1 MDTKNL
7 ILEMYNAKSFRSL
20 SAFYNKQTVFNIL
33 KIERNENRHSAF
45 LCWLLN
51 PNGGHAL
58 GDAPL
63 KKFLGLYASI
73 APVSPLTNAFI
84 TGNYDLDVIECTT
97 EKMTEKGRRMD
108 VWMIIRVNVD
118 NEEYIVPAVI
128 ENKIYAKQS
137 RNQTEDYHKEINA
150 LKHSTSEKCV
160 PVEVFLA
167 PDGKEKATCT
177 SFINISYQQL
187 LDWVLEP
194 VYLMNPASETG
205 ELLEAF
211 IRNLSKPAA
220 LSLDD
225 DSNKTLKSE
234 EDSILAVSKR
244 EANSLY
250 ELYDGYS
257 DLLNHAIVAVVGD
270 KAKDLFCN
278 YDDIRT
284 AIETEGSMEL
294 LQDFWETNS
303 DIFRSILFV
312 CKTKISPA
320 LPEKVLECFKTSKRD
335 NSKYVVEKPDEQ
347 GNWVPAI
354 PQLSKPMSKG
364 RAACT
369 FFSAWVQKNHDKTLD
384 YVLNTFPLT
393 LNTYYGHRKD
403 GKFDCIIYTSSDNKI
418 AKSTTPESLFSIQ
431 LKDATWEFYTDGCG
445 KANLDSIDEA
455 LYFVKMWRKA
465 DFENLLKHIEQN
477 PNLFGDLRIRRVK

>member
-1 MDTKNL
+1 MDTKNR

-51 PNGGHAL
+51 PNGGHGL

-73 APVSPLTNAFI
+73 APGSPLTNAFI

-108 VWMIIRVNVD
+108 VWMILRVTVD

-128 ENKIYAKQS
+128 ENKIYAKES
-137 RNQTEDYHKEINA
+137 ENQTVDYHKEINA
-150 LKHSTSEKCV
+150 FKNSTVEKCV

-177 SFINISYQQL
+177 SFIKISYQQL

-194 VYLMNPASETG
+194 VYLLNPASETG

-220 LSLDD
+220 LSPDD
-225 DSNKTLKSE
+225 DSNRKLKSE

-244 EANSLY
+244 EADSLN

-257 DLLNHAIVAVVGD
+257 DLLNHAIVAIVGD
-270 KAKDLFCN
+270 KAKSLFSN

-284 AIETEGSMEL
+284 AIENEGSIEL

-312 CKTKISPA
+312 CKTKISHDH
-320 LPEKVLECFKTSKRD
+320 PEKVLECFKTSKRD
-335 NSKYVVEKPDEQ
+335 NSKYVVEKSDEQ

-354 PQLSKPMSKG
+354 PELSKPMSKG

-369 FFSAWVQKNHDKTLD
+369 FFSAWVQKNHDATLD
-384 YVLNTFPLT
+384 QVLKTFPLSM
-393 LNTYYGHRKD
+393 NTYYGHRKD
-403 GKFDCIIYTSSDNKI
+403 GKFDSIIYTSSDNKI
-418 AKSTTPESLFSIQ
+418 AKSTYPQSSFSIP
-431 LKDATWEFYTDGCG
+431 LKEATWEFYTDRCG
-445 KANLDSIDEA
+445 QAELDSIGET

-465 DFENLLKHIEQN
+465 DFENLLKQIEQY
-477 PNLFGDLRIRRVK
+477 PHCFEGLRIRRVK

>member
-1 MDTKNL
+1 MNTYHQ
-7 ILEMYNAKSFRSL
+7 ILEMYNAKAFRSL

-45 LCWLLN
+45 LCWLFN
-51 PNGGHAL
+51 PNGGHGL
-58 GDAPL
+58 GGAPL
-63 KKFLGLYASI
+63 KKFLGLYASL

-97 EKMTEKGRRMD
+97 EKMTAKGRRMD
-108 VWMIIRVNVD
+108 VWMMLRVTVD
-118 NEEYIVPAVI
+118 NEEYIVPIVI
-128 ENKIYAKQS
+128 ENKIYAGQS
-137 RNQTEDYHKEINA
+137 RNQTEDYHEEINT
-150 LKHSTSEKCV
+150 LVNSTLEKYV

-167 PDGKEKATCT
+167 PEGKKATCP
-177 SFINISYQQL
+177 SFTNISYQQL
-187 LDWVLEP
+187 LDWVMEP
-194 VYLMNPASETG
+194 VFLLDPLSETG
-205 ELLEAF
+205 QLLEAF

-225 DSNKTLKSE
+225 TSNKLKNE

-244 EANSLY
+244 EADSLN
-250 ELYDGYS
+250 ELYATYT
-257 DLLNHAIVAVVGD
+257 DLLNYAIVAVVGD
-270 KAKDLFCN
+270 KAKGIFAN

-303 DIFRSILFV
+303 DIFRSILYV
-312 CKTKISPA
+312 CKSIISPTH
-320 LPEKVLECFKTSKRD
+320 PEKVLECFKTSKRD
-335 NSKYVVEKPDEQ
+335 NSKYVVEEPDGN

-354 PQLSKPMSKG
+354 PELSKPMSKG

-369 FFSAWVQKNHDKTLD
+369 FFSAWVKKNRDSTLD
-384 YVLNTFPLT
+384 DVLKTFPLA

-403 GKFDCIIYTSSDNKI
+403 GKFDSIIYTSPDDEI
-418 AKSTTPESLFSIQ
+418 AKSTTPGSSFSIP
-431 LKDATWEFYTDGCG
+431 LKKATWEFYVDGQCG
-445 KANLDSIDEA
+445 RAYLDSTDEV

-477 PNLFGDLRIRRVK
+477 PQLFEDLRIRRVK